1 MSDLLR
7 ACNTIEGGPQANIQ
21 QKMDACW
28 HRPGFD
34 LKTDAWVIVTTAGQ
48 FVGYASVW
56 QQEPGRID
64 SMVHVHPAFRG
75 RGIGTLLLRLVELR
89 ARKFA
94 SDALAGMRVVL
105 CHVVSVSNEGA
116 KQLLEREGYTLV
128 TYFWRVAV
136 DTSITA
142 ADPDRDESLFEF
154 EVAVDSRNTSGA
166 PRLSGRIDRYIARQ
180 YATYERRLRA
190 GDEACEDGAQLNMQ
204 SALIEDMQSVL

>member
-1 MSDLLR
+1 MINDLEAVSDLLR
-7 ACNTIEGGPQANIQ
+7 ACNMIEGGPQANIQ
-21 QKMDACW
+21 QKVDACW

-34 LKTDAWVIVTTAGQ
+34 LKNDAWVIVTTAGQ

-64 SMVHVHPAFRG
+64 STVHVHPAFRG
-75 RGIGTLLLRLVELR
+75 RGIGTLLLRLVEHR

-94 SDALAGMRVVL
+94 SDAPVGMRVVL
-105 CHVVSVSNEGA
+105 RHIVSVSNEGA

-136 DTSITA
+136 DTSIAA
-142 ADPDRDESLFEF
+142 ADPDRDDGLFEF

-166 PRLSGRIDRYIARQ
+166 PRLSGRVDRYIARQ

-190 GDEACEDGAQLNMQ
+190 GDEACEDEAQLSIQ
-204 SALIEDMQSVL
+204 SALI